1 VFGKV
6 DTGRKSINLTLIQ
19 NIREKMWERVVSE
32 DQMIP
37 NADALKLHWQRCC
50 WVFSY
55 WKQTQSKKVFLPQ
68 P

>member
-1 VFGKV
+1 MSFEMSV
-6 DTGRKSINLTLIQ
+6 INRDMFTK
-19 NIREKMWERVVSE
+19 REKMWERVVSE

-55 WKQTQSKKVFLPQ
+55 WKQTLKNIMTLSPLTENG
-68 P
+68 